1 MAERGLG
8 YGDLQAIQPGLV
20 YLSITPFGQ
29 TGPKAHWLASDL
41 TQMAAGGFVY
51 LTGDAND
58 PPTRICAP
66 QTHAHAGA
74 DAAIGAIST
83 ARSSQEAMH
92 WRSLES
98 T

>member
-58 PPTRICAP
+58 PPTRICVP
-66 QTHAHAGA
+66 QAHAHAGA
-74 DAAIGAIST
+74 DAAIG
-83 ARSSQEAMH
+83 R
-92 WRSLES
+92 
-98 T
+98 